1 MEAQRSLSDDLMALK
16 RTDSLQGRLEM
27 DGYTRWKEVNLLIE
41 APEVLPVQEVSHRW
55 HL

>member
-1 MEAQRSLSDDLMALK
+1 MEAQRGLSDDLMALK

-41 APEVLPVQEVSHRW
+41 WLQR
-55 HL
+55 LLRFFRFKK